1 MFGLDALYLVGDSL
15 KGKIPGDGHERLA
28 AASFGVFAGAVL
40 EPARADHGLG
50 NAAFVVYGVLDG
62 FQDGGWRRVLGTRM
76 AGEIG
81 QLLKDKGQT
90 VAVSETSAGGLVS
103 AALLAV
109 PGASAYYMGGGVL
122 YTYDSRSILLGLP
135 EDAFEGMRPSTE
147 PYAAK
152 LAAAIKDRLG
162 STWGV
167 SETGPVEE
175 VMTLETGSADREA
188 NMWAF
193 AEATLGQLKEAI
205 EKS

>member
-1 MFGLDALYLVGDSL
+1 MDLL
-15 KGKIPGDGHERLA
+15 
-28 AASFGVFAGAVL
+28 
-40 EPARADHGLG
+40 
-50 NAAFVVYGVLDG
+50 
-62 FQDGGWRRVLGTRM
+62 TRM

-152 LAAAIKDRLG
+152 LAAAIR
-162 STWGV
+162 
-167 SETGPVEE
+167 
-175 VMTLETGSADREA
+175 TGSGRPG
-188 NMWAF
+188 AF
-193 AEATLGQLKEAI
+193 PKPGPQALRATDTEMRPGIRAWRFPARWTR
-205 EKS
+205 

>member
-1 MFGLDALYLVGDSL
+1 M
-15 KGKIPGDGHERLA
+15 
-28 AASFGVFAGAVL
+28 
-40 EPARADHGLG
+40 
-50 NAAFVVYGVLDG
+50 
-62 FQDGGWRRVLGTRM
+62 
-76 AGEIG
+76 
-81 QLLKDKGQT
+81 
-90 VAVSETSAGGLVS
+90 S

-152 LAAAIKDRLG
+152 LAAAIKGRLG

-167 SETGPVEE
+167 SETGAAGPAGNRYGDAPGHSCMAVSGRDM
-175 VMTLETGSADREA
+175 VMTLETSSADREA

-193 AEATLGQLKEAI
+193 AEATLGQFKEAI